1 MGCTTADIVLD
12 MWAHRHTDDPT
23 LRNEIENPD
32 FEQDLADMEAE
43 EGIPPEGEGDAP
55 PDPGDFDDEVI

>member
-1 MGCTTADIVLD
+1 MNCTTADIILD
-12 MWAHRHTDDPT
+12 LWAHRHVNDPS

-32 FEQDLADMEAE
+32 FDQDLADMEAE
-43 EGIPPEGEGDAP
+43 EGIPSDGADDTP